1 MVYAV
6 PARRLEDG
14 EEEDLEVEEKSAVV
28 DIPDVQ
34 AELVLPRKG
43 VAAVHLSPAGDAW
56 TDFVAARLLGRVA
69 RKVL

>member
-14 EEEDLEVEEKSAVV
+14 EEEYLEVEEKSAVV

-43 VAAVHLSPAGDAW
+43 VAAVHLSPARYAGP
-56 TDFVAARLLGRVA
+56 DFVAARLLGRVA